1 MRQPLVGLFTLN
13 ATSLLCLTPV
23 VTEYTWLHH
32 QARRLQGHSVSY
44 YNLHGLQY
52 SSSLDVYIVVYLQFK
67 IMIQVMT
74 VNNELL
80 HHI

>member
-13 ATSLLCLTPV
+13 ATSLLSLTPV
-23 VTEYTWLHH
+23 VTEYTWLPPG
-32 QARRLQGHSVSY
+32 QETLQGHSVSY

-52 SSSLDVYIVVYLQFK
+52 SSSSDVYIVVYLQFK